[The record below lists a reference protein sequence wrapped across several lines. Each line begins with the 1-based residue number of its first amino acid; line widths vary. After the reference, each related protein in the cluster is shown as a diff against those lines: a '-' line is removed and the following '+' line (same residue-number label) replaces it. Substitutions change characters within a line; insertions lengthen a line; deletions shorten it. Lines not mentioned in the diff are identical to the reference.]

1 MNAPNET
8 FGGGANSSDGG
19 PTEENS
25 DMSPLMKNVFYCLYA
40 TVFSLA
46 FVGNTLALITCYKT
60 YKVTTSVLLCFI
72 ASLASADLMFT
83 LLSIFDLIAFIHDG
97 DWFGGNPVCKIQ
109 SFLIEASYTVS
120 ILTLVA
126 ISRER
131 LKAVSSP
138 VLARAQRTTHRIVLP
153 IIIWVLGIATC
164 TPLLQAYY
172 IKKQKDTGKSL
183 CVNENI
189 GDLGRQTYYAVQ
201 AGFLFILPLTFM
213 IWAHSQIFRLLA
225 KHVRTRNS
233 IMSDNREG
241 LKQRKITKML
251 AVVTLVF
258 FVCYGPFMVIRA
270 LRYFY
275 VYNGDMI
282 WRSSQVMIFMQAG
295 MNPIIYCFYSKQFRF
310 SFKDL
315 ICCCFSKDD
324 KKMTKPRSTSVRS
337 NSSMKSSQNTF
348 AVNEFCVNKPELQG
362 RYTLRHV

>member
-1 MNAPNET
+1 
-8 FGGGANSSDGG
+8 
-19 PTEENS
+19 
-25 DMSPLMKNVFYCLYA
+25 
-40 TVFSLA
+40 
-46 FVGNTLALITCYKT
+46 
-60 YKVTTSVLLCFI
+60 
-72 ASLASADLMFT
+72 MFT

-138 VLARAQRTTHRIVLP
+138 VLARAQRSTHRIVLP

-172 IKKQKDTGKSL
+172 IKKEEDTGKSL

-282 WRSSQVMIFMQAG
+282 WRLSQMMIFMQAG
-295 MNPIIYCFYSKQFRF
+295 MNPIIYC
-310 SFKDL
+310 L
-315 ICCCFSKDD
+315 
-324 KKMTKPRSTSVRS
+324 
-337 NSSMKSSQNTF
+337 
-348 AVNEFCVNKPELQG
+348 L
-362 RYTLRHV
+362 